1 MTSRPDFPPTLRL
14 ATETLFATRGRVL
27 QLRRA
32 FDHSLIPMLMIDND
46 RRYTEANAATRLV
59 FRMTLR
65 ELRAQ
70 RVDDLT
76 AAADRPMMEAAWAQ
90 LLERG
95 SVTGRYEV
103 TFPDGSR
110 LWILYAALANVLPAQ
125 HLGVFLPADW
135 PGEEVE
141 TMHPAGEGHRG
152 SLSPRQ
158 LDVLGLVAAGADARR
173 IAAELSISQATV
185 RTHVKNVLDRL
196 GANNRA
202 HAVAIAMAN
211 GLLRDGLH

>member
-1 MTSRPDFPPTLRL
+1 
-14 ATETLFATRGRVL
+14 
-27 QLRRA
+27 
-32 FDHSLIPMLMIDND
+32 MLLVDND
-46 RRYTEANAATRLV
+46 RRYTEVNAAARLM

-65 ELRAQ
+65 ELRAK

-76 AAADRPMMEAAWAQ
+76 AEADRPMMETAWAE

-95 SVTGRYEV
+95 SVSGRYKV
-103 TFPDGSR
+103 TFPDGTR
-110 LWILYAALANVLPAQ
+110 LWILFAALANVLPAQ
-125 HLGVFLPADW
+125 HLGVFAPADW
-135 PGEEVE
+135 PGDELE
-141 TMHPAGEGHRG
+141 TVQPVAQGRDG

-158 LDVLGLVAAGADARR
+158 LDVLRLVAAGADARR

-202 HAVAIAMAN
+202 HAVAIAMAS
-211 GLLRDGLH
+211 GMLGDELH